1 MKKPHED
8 MPKVEEDKK
17 DAQRPLT
24 REQRR
29 MKERIEK
36 EADEK
41 LTAMIGKF
49 SDFLIDCENPEVDVP
64 FIQKTMSAQ
73 WKLYCVKKR
82 LTGESSLQFDIFSN
96 KVLDQYKALKGED

>member
-1 MKKPHED
+1 
-8 MPKVEEDKK
+8 
-17 DAQRPLT
+17 
-24 REQRR
+24 

-36 EADEK
+36 EADAK

-49 SDFLIDCENPEVDVP
+49 TDFLIDCKDPIVDGA

-96 KVLDQYKALKGED
+96 KVLDQYTALTGED